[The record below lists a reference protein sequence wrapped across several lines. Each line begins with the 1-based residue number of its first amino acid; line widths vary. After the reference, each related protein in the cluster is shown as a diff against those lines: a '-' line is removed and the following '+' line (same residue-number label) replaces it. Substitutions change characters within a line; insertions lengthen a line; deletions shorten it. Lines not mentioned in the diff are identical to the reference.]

1 MAQFILF
8 YTSGPG
14 EAPAPLSDAEMQRVI
29 GEYVAWGEKLR
40 AEGRPNG
47 SPMPSA
53 THRGARLT
61 NTWSDPGRIV
71 EGEGAAFLVTDGP
84 LAETKEVVGGY
95 AVIEARDYAAAAN
108 ACKGHPHLR
117 GGRIVIRQLA

>member
-1 MAQFILF
+1 MAQFILL

-14 EAPAPLSDAEMQRVI
+14 ELPPPLSDDEMQRLI

-40 AEGRPNG
+40 AEGRMNG
-47 SPMPSA
+47 SPTPSA

-61 NTWSDPGRIV
+61 SAWSDPGRIV
-71 EGEGAAFLVTDGP
+71 EGEGGDFLVTDGP

-95 AVIEARDYAAAAN
+95 TVIEARDYAAVAN